1 MKLKDTRGYRN
12 NNPGNLRH
20 GSKWQGLADIQTDK
34 EFCQFVSMTM
44 GMRAL
49 CKLLSNYIK
58 HGHNTITKII
68 SRYAPSNENNTK
80 GYIATVSQ
88 MVSIPAD
95 RVLGE
100 VNNESSVKSL
110 AMVAAAIVV
119 VENGDRVHFHY
130 WYCYA
135 YLVFYDY
142 VI

>member
-1 MKLKDTRGYRN
+1 MNLKNTRGFRN

-20 GSKWQGLADIQTDK
+20 GSKWQGLATTQTDTS
-34 EFCQFVSMTM
+34 FCQFMSMTM

-49 CKLLSNYIK
+49 CKLLNNYVK
-58 HGHNTITKII
+58 NGHNTITKII
-68 SRYAPSNENNTK
+68 SRYAPYIENNTQA
-80 GYIATVSQ
+80 YISAVAS
-88 MVSIPAD
+88 MVNQPAD
-95 RVLGE
+95 RILGE
-100 VNNESSVKSL
+100 VNDESSIKSL

-135 YLVFYDY
+135 YVVFYDY

>member
-1 MKLKDTRGYRN
+1 MNLKNTRGYRN

-20 GSKWQGLADIQTDK
+20 GSKWQGLAATQTDAA
-34 EFCQFVSMTM
+34 FCQFISMTM

-49 CKLLSNYIK
+49 CKLLNNYVK
-58 HGHNTITKII
+58 NGHNTVTKII

-88 MVSIPAD
+88 MVNIPAD
-95 RVLGE
+95 RVLCEPGE
-100 VNNESSVKSL
+100 IADIKVLSMV
-110 AMVAAAIVV
+110 VAAIIA
-119 VENGDRVHFHY
+119 VENGDRNNYHY

-135 YLVFYDY
+135 YVVYYDY

>member
-1 MKLKDTRGYRN
+1 MNLKNTRGYRN

-20 GSKWQGLADIQTDK
+20 GSKWQGLAPTQTDAS
-34 EFCQFVSMTM
+34 FCQFVSMTM

-58 HGHNTITKII
+58 NGHNTIQKIV
-68 SRYAPSNENNTK
+68 SRYAPSSENNTAA
-80 GYIATVSQ
+80 YIATVSQ

-95 RVLGE
+95 RILG
-100 VNNESSVKSL
+100 SVTDEAGIKSI
-110 AMVAAAIVV
+110 AMVAAAIVA
-119 VENGDRVHFHY
+119 VENGDRVHYHY

-135 YLVFYDY
+135 YMVLYDY

>member
-12 NNPGNLRH
+12 CNPGNLRH
-20 GSKWQGLADIQTDK
+20 GSKWQGLAATQTDAA
-34 EFCQFVSMTM
+34 FCQFVSMTM

-58 HGHNTITKII
+58 NGHNTIQKII
-68 SRYAPSNENNTK
+68 SRYAPSSENNTAA
-80 GYIATVSQ
+80 YIATVSQ
-88 MVSIPAD
+88 MVSIPAN
-95 RVLGE
+95 RVLGG
-100 VNNESSVKSL
+100 VADESGIKSI
-110 AMVAAAIVV
+110 AMVAAAIVT

-135 YLVFYDY
+135 YMVLYDY

>member
-1 MKLKDTRGYRN
+1 MNLKNTRGYRN
-12 NNPGNLRH
+12 NNPGNIRH
-20 GSKWQGLADIQTDK
+20 GSKWQGLAELQRDR
-34 EFCQFVSMTM
+34 EFCQYVSMTM

-49 CKLLSNYIK
+49 CKLLNNYVK
-58 HGHNTITKII
+58 NGHNTITKII

-88 MVSIPAD
+88 MVNIPAD

-100 VNNESSVKSL
+100 VNNESSVKYL

-135 YLVFYDY
+135 YMVFYDY